1 MCECICYI
9 RTTPTRGLV
18 LKPTGNWNHKDINL
32 KFKICI
38 HLDWNYE
45 TDPESR
51 RSMTSTVVYFNDAPI
66 VFSSVTQKHVMLS
79 VTEAELLAIETKVQ
93 DMMYIYRVI
102 MSMELQVEL
111 PLADEMEN
119 SGGMISQM
127 AGVLAGGSET

>member
-1 MCECICYI
+1 
-9 RTTPTRGLV
+9 
-18 LKPTGNWNHKDINL
+18 
-32 KFKICI
+32 
-38 HLDWNYE
+38 
-45 TDPESR
+45 
-51 RSMTSTVVYFNDAPI
+51 
-66 VFSSVTQKHVMLS
+66 MLS
-79 VTEAELLAIETKVQ
+79 GTEAELLAIETKVQ